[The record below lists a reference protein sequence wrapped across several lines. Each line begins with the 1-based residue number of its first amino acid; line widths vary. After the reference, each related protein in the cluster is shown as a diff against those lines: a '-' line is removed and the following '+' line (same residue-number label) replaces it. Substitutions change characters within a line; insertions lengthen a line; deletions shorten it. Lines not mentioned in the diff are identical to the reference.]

1 MPHSEK
7 KLRKMKMTLKHLILV
22 LQQVLT
28 TVMILP
34 VQEKGIHTQ
43 WAVLI
48 LYLVQIVLLFLPLA
62 PFETTAT
69 SSMMVPPAG
78 GTRAVEAPMPAI
90 MTLTLIATSTQNL
103 IILSLRKIAP
113 ANHGVLKN
121 IMVLRL
127 PVMIKLRASLILQC

>member
-1 MPHSEK
+1 MQKRGTKGRRPAKERAK
-7 KLRKMKMTLKHLILV
+7 NQEILLKMILLILV
-22 LQQVLT
+22 LLRVIPSLLRE
-28 TVMILP
+28 I
-34 VQEKGIHTQ
+34 
-43 WAVLI
+43 
-48 LYLVQIVLLFLPLA
+48 VQILKWGKTPTMTVA
-62 PFETTAT
+62 KTM
-69 SSMMVPPAG
+69 SMMVPPAG

-127 PVMIKLRASLILQC
+127 PVMIKLRATLILQC